1 MTEFHSHVEH
11 RVHQLEKLIE
21 KESARMVELE
31 KCQRE
36 VAELKDFLSTHK

>member
-21 KESARMVELE
+21 RDSARMVEVE